1 MTVYDR
7 VYPKPDGK
15 VSFGIGIDH
24 YPPGTPQSAMRGQGV
39 WRSTEWWSADSGAT
53 WTLCKNRRHH
63 EALLAGAAET
73 VAEFLEA
80 VRT

>member
-7 VYPKPDGK
+7 GYPKPDGR
-15 VSFGIGIDH
+15 VEFGLGLDQ
-24 YPPGTPQSAMRGQGV
+24 YPPRTPNNAMRGQGV
-39 WRSTEWWSADSGAT
+39 GRSTDWWSVDSGET
-53 WTLCKNRRHH
+53 WTPCKNRRHH
-63 EALLAGAAET
+63 EAVLAGAAET